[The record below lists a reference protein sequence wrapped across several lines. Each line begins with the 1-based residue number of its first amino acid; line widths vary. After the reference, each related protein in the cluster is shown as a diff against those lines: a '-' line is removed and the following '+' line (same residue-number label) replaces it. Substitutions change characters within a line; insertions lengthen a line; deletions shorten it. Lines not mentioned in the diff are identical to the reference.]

1 MFFFLSGFRHLV
13 DRWRI
18 QAAVLI
24 FRFHRKEGR
33 ARKGVRPF
41 TFVGLA
47 IERFE

>member
-33 ARKGVRPF
+33 ARKGFALSLLWASR
-41 TFVGLA
+41 
-47 IERFE
+47 